1 MQASAG
7 LFVKP
12 FITLFSVALRISSG
26 GFCLARKLVT
36 LTKVGWI
43 FKMKSIEERNSIL
56 EKDIF
61 KHVNHGWRVTTKSET
76 KAILERY
83 KKVNGSVLIKLL
95 LLFIVPGIIYLLMP
109 KGRSRLLIEVTQE
122 GNIHYNAKGLSD
134 REKSELMRY

>member
-1 MQASAG
+1 
-7 LFVKP
+7 
-12 FITLFSVALRISSG
+12 
-26 GFCLARKLVT
+26 
-36 LTKVGWI
+36 
-43 FKMKSIEERNSIL
+43 MKSIEERNSIL

-83 KKVNGSVLIKLL
+83 KKVKGSVLIKLL

>member
-1 MQASAG
+1 
-7 LFVKP
+7 
-12 FITLFSVALRISSG
+12 
-26 GFCLARKLVT
+26 
-36 LTKVGWI
+36 
-43 FKMKSIEERNSIL
+43 MKSIEERNSIL

>member
-1 MQASAG
+1 
-7 LFVKP
+7 
-12 FITLFSVALRISSG
+12 
-26 GFCLARKLVT
+26 
-36 LTKVGWI
+36 
-43 FKMKSIEERNSIL
+43 MKSIEERNSIL

-83 KKVNGSVLIKLL
+83 KKVKGSVLIKLL
-95 LLFIVPGIIYLLMP
+95 LLFIVPGIIYLFMP